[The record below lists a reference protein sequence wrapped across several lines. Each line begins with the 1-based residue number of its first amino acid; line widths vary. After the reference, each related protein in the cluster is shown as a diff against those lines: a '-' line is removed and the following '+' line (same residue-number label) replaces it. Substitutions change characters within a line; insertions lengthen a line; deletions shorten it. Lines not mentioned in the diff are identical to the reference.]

1 MPGNHALLAP
11 SSSERWINCP
21 PSAKEN
27 AVQQDTSSSYAQQG
41 TDAHALCEYK
51 VKKALGHRVRDPT
64 EDLTYFDEEMAECS
78 DTYCE
83 FVMEQVETA
92 KQNCSDPLVLVEQRL
107 DFTRWVA
114 ESFGTADCIIVA
126 DGMLTVIDFKYG
138 LGILVEAEENPQMR
152 MYALGALNLFE
163 SLYDIQTVRMII
175 FQPRRDNISIAE
187 ISKEELLEWAEKIL
201 VPAAAL
207 AANGEGEY
215 KAGKH
220 CQFCKVKATCRKR
233 AEYNLQMAQYDFAV
247 PDTLSDDEISMILNR
262 ADTFIGWVNDVK
274 TYALE
279 QAISG
284 KEFPG
289 YKIVEGRSNRRYTN
303 DDAVAAVVTDAGYDP
318 FEKKLM
324 GVTAMTKLLG
334 KKKFDT
340 LLGSLIPIP
349 INGKRGI
356 PQQKI
361 LKSKGVFI
369 MAKIMNPTKVVT
381 GKNTRF
387 SYLIVNEPKS
397 INGGTPKYSVSLI
410 IPKSDTVT
418 IEKCKAAIKAAY
430 DEGQSKLKGNGKS
443 VPALKMLKTP
453 LRDGDEER
461 PDDPA
466 YADSYFINANSAT
479 KPGVV
484 DADCQPIL
492 DTSELYSGIYGR
504 ASINFYTFNT
514 NGNRGIACGLNNLQ
528 KLRDGEPLGGKSR
541 AEDDFA
547 DDDDDDF
554 LS

>member
-1 MPGNHALLAP
+1 MPDNHALLAP

-41 TDAHALCEYK
+41 TDAHTLCEYK

-78 DTYCE
+78 DAYCE

-107 DFTRWVA
+107 DFTRWVS

-220 CQFCKVKATCRKR
+220 CQFCKVKAPCRKR

-340 LLGSLIPIP
+340 LLSSLIEKPQ
-349 INGKRGI
+349 GKPTLVPDSDKR
-356 PQQKI
+356 K
-361 LKSKGVFI
+361 
-369 MAKIMNPTKVVT
+369 AWNPT
-381 GKNTRF
+381 
-387 SYLIVNEPKS
+387 
-397 INGGTPKYSVSLI
+397 
-410 IPKSDTVT
+410 
-418 IEKCKAAIKAAY
+418 
-430 DEGQSKLKGNGKS
+430 
-443 VPALKMLKTP
+443 
-453 LRDGDEER
+453 
-461 PDDPA
+461 
-466 YADSYFINANSAT
+466 
-479 KPGVV
+479 
-484 DADCQPIL
+484 
-492 DTSELYSGIYGR
+492 
-504 ASINFYTFNT
+504 
-514 NGNRGIACGLNNLQ
+514 
-528 KLRDGEPLGGKSR
+528 
-541 AEDDFA
+541 AEDFKETLNKSTVEKA
-547 DDDDDDF
+547 NR
-554 LS
+554 

>member
-11 SSSERWINCP
+11 SSSERWINCT

-187 ISKEELLEWAEKIL
+187 ITKEELLEWAEKIL
-201 VPAAAL
+201 VPAAVL
-207 AANGEGEY
+207 AANGGGEY

-220 CQFCKVKATCRKR
+220 CQFCKVKATCRRR

-303 DDAVAAVVTDAGYDP
+303 GDAVAAVVTDAGYDP

-340 LLGSLIPIP
+340 LLSSLIEKPQ
-349 INGKRGI
+349 GKPTLVPESDKRPAI
-356 PQQKI
+356 TNKI
-361 LKSKGVFI
+361 TAGEAFK
-369 MAKIMNPTKVVT
+369 
-381 GKNTRF
+381 
-387 SYLIVNEPKS
+387 E
-397 INGGTPKYSVSLI
+397 
-410 IPKSDTVT
+410 
-418 IEKCKAAIKAAY
+418 EK
-430 DEGQSKLKGNGKS
+430 
-443 VPALKMLKTP
+443 
-453 LRDGDEER
+453 
-461 PDDPA
+461 
-466 YADSYFINANSAT
+466 
-479 KPGVV
+479 
-484 DADCQPIL
+484 
-492 DTSELYSGIYGR
+492 
-504 ASINFYTFNT
+504 
-514 NGNRGIACGLNNLQ
+514 
-528 KLRDGEPLGGKSR
+528 
-541 AEDDFA
+541 
-547 DDDDDDF
+547 
-554 LS
+554 